1 MDRTMLEWCFSLEDD
16 PEYLEK
22 ANKYTELLLES
33 HKEMVQKLEADV
45 LLKVLNKEAEKN
57 GEGL

>member
-1 MDRTMLEWCFSLEDD
+1 MLEWCFSLEDD